1 MSRLCCRRI
10 VVLVAVLAALATAR
24 TSTAYSVL
32 AHESNIDATWENG
45 IVPVLRERFPGAR
58 PEELTAARAY
68 AYGGCVIQDLG
79 YYPFGSHFF
88 SDLLHYVR
96 TGDFVVTLVR
106 EARDLNELAFAL
118 GALAHY
124 AADSNGHPI
133 AVNRSVPIIYPKL
146 RAKFGDRVTFA
157 DSPPRHVMVEFAF
170 DVVQA
175 ATGRYAPDAYHSYI
189 GFQVATPALERAFQ
203 TTYGLEMAD
212 LFDTKLAIGTYRH
225 AVSSLIPEMTK
236 VAWRDK
242 RDEIAK
248 ASPQIE
254 EAAFVYR
261 LSQQQY
267 DTDFGADYMK
277 PRWYARVIGVLL
289 KLVPKFGPFRPLAFK
304 APTPET
310 EHLFLESLDRTR
322 DAFRASLAASRQHA
336 LRLPNKNL
344 DTGANTAL
352 GEYSLADSTYERL
365 LEKLADRKFAG
376 VPPALA
382 RNIAAYFGETQIL
395 PGDTSR
401 RHKRSRKVREQLAG
415 LRTGSHAEADAQ

>member
-1 MSRLCCRRI
+1 MSSRRI
-10 VVLVAVLAALATAR
+10 VVLVTVLAVLAVAR
-24 TSTAYSVL
+24 PSTAYSVL

-45 IVPVLRERFPGAR
+45 IVPVLRQRFPGAR

-133 AVNRSVPIIYPKL
+133 AVNRSVPILYPKL

-175 ATGRYAPDAYHSYI
+175 ATGRYAPDAYHTFI
-189 GFQVATPALERAFQ
+189 GFQVATPALERAFLA
-203 TTYGLEMAD
+203 TYGLEMKD
-212 LFDTKLAIGTYRH
+212 LFNTDLAISTYRH

-254 EAAFVYR
+254 EAAFVYS
-261 LSQQQY
+261 LSRQDY
-267 DTDFGADYMK
+267 EKEFGSDYMK
-277 PRWYARVIGVLL
+277 PRWYARLIGFVFKLL
-289 KLVPKFGPFRPLAFK
+289 PKFGPFRPLAFK

-322 DAFRASLAASRQHA
+322 DDFRASLSASRQDA

-382 RNIAAYFGETQIL
+382 SNIAAYFGETQIL

-415 LRTGSHAEADAQ
+415 LRTGSHAEVVAQ

>member
-1 MSRLCCRRI
+1 
-10 VVLVAVLAALATAR
+10 VLAAVMAALAVAR
-24 TSTAYSVL
+24 PSTAYSVL
-32 AHESNIDATWENG
+32 AHESNIDATWESG

-133 AVNRSVPIIYPKL
+133 AVNRSVPILYPKL

-175 ATGRYAPDAYHSYI
+175 ATGRYEPDAYHTFI

-203 TTYGLEMAD
+203 TTYGLEMKD
-212 LFDTKLAIGTYRH
+212 LFNTDLAISTYRH
-225 AVSSLIPEMTK
+225 AVSTLIPEMTK

-254 EAAFVYR
+254 QAAFVYS
-261 LSQQQY
+261 LSRQDY
-267 DTDFGADYMK
+267 EKEFGSDYMK
-277 PRWYARVIGVLL
+277 PRWYARLIGFVFKLL
-289 KLVPKFGPFRPLAFK
+289 PKFGPFRPLAFK

-310 EHLFLESLDRTR
+310 EHLFLESLDTTR
-322 DAFRASLAASRQHA
+322 DDFRASLAASRQHA
-336 LRLPNKNL
+336 LRLPNKDL

-382 RNIAAYFGETQIL
+382 RNIAAYFGEAQIL

-401 RHKRSRKVREQLAG
+401 RHKRSRKVREQLAS
-415 LRTGSHAEADAQ
+415 LRAESHAEAVEP

>member
-1 MSRLCCRRI
+1 
-10 VVLVAVLAALATAR
+10 VLVAALAALSVAR
-24 TSTAYSVL
+24 PSTAYSVL

-45 IVPVLRERFPGAR
+45 IVLVLRARFPHAR
-58 PEELTAARAY
+58 PDELTAARAY

-96 TGDFVVTLVR
+96 TGDFVVMLMR

-133 AVNRSVPIIYPKL
+133 AVNRSVPILYPKL

-157 DSPPRHVMVEFAF
+157 DSPSRHVMVEFSF

-175 ATGRYAPDAYHSYI
+175 ATGRYASEAYHTFI
-189 GFQVATPALERAFQ
+189 GFQVATPVLERAFLA
-203 TTYGLEMAD
+203 TYGLEMKD
-212 LFDTKLAIGTYRH
+212 LFNTDLAISTYRH

-254 EAAFVYR
+254 QAAFVYS
-261 LSQQQY
+261 LSRQDY
-267 DTDFGADYMK
+267 EKEFGSDYMK
-277 PRWYARVIGVLL
+277 PRWYARLIGVVFKLL
-289 KLVPKFGPFRPLAFK
+289 PKFGPFRPLAFK

-322 DAFRASLAASRQHA
+322 DDFRASLSASRQDA

-344 DTGANTAL
+344 DTGATTAL
-352 GEYSLADSTYERL
+352 GEYSLADTTYERL

-382 RNIAAYFGETQIL
+382 RNITAYFGEVQVL
-395 PGDTSR
+395 PDDTSR

-415 LRTGSHAEADAQ
+415 LRTESHAEAVAP